1 MQNRQNNGVGFFG
14 LAVSSW
20 SNSQRGPGVRNNGW
34 FGRRV
39 SSWCVSPR
47 GPGATSRNQNRV
59 VKKHHWAGM
68 TFSPGKFG
76 EDLCT
81 QSCTKLGAN

>member
-1 MQNRQNNGVGFFG
+1 MQNGQNNGVGFFG

-20 SNSQRGPGVRNNGW
+20 SNSQRGPGVINR
-34 FGRRV
+34 
-39 SSWCVSPR
+39 S
-47 GPGATSRNQNRV
+47 QNRV
-59 VKKHHWAGM
+59 VKKHHWAAM

-76 EDLCT
+76 EHLCT

>member
-1 MQNRQNNGVGFFG
+1 MQNGKNNGVGFFG

-20 SNSQRGPGVRNNGW
+20 SNSQRGPGRKY
-34 FGRRV
+34 
-39 SSWCVSPR
+39 
-47 GPGATSRNQNRV
+47 RNQNRV

-68 TFSPGKFG
+68 TFSPGKVG